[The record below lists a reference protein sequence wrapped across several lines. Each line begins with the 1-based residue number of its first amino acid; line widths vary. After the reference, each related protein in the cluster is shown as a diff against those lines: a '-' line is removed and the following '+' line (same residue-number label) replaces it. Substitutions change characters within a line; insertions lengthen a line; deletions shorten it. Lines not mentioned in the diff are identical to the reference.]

1 MPFLITGIVCVM
13 LWGTAQEAAAPQP
26 QADTGKPTTQEG
38 PMRVEIAGMVE
49 TRFRFIEP
57 PPGPAPQARL
67 QIQFKLRGA
76 RLKEIVRLGHLIF
89 TEVVDETG
97 KAMVD
102 PNTYDK
108 EKLTGSRVIENVE
121 QIIAQQGGIAIVE
134 AFDLSARAARKIS
147 TMKGY
152 WRIYYASAPEEI
164 VIEDPLRY
172 AGQIIEHPRLAALG
186 VKIRIYG
193 PGQEGLPADGKQIGV
208 QILEGEEKV
217 QGTDFYDD
225 WYRLIA
231 SRPRP
236 MTDSSGASFQAY
248 RAGAMTFSS
257 EYQMVVRVFAD
268 VRSEDLPVEFRD
280 VELP

>member
-1 MPFLITGIVCVM
+1 
-13 LWGTAQEAAAPQP
+13 
-26 QADTGKPTTQEG
+26 
-38 PMRVEIAGMVE
+38 MRVEIAGMVE
-49 TRFRFIEP
+49 TRFRFVEP
-57 PPGPAPQARL
+57 PPGPPPPARL

-76 RLKEIVRLGHLIF
+76 RLKEIVRLGNLIF

-121 QIIAQQGGIAIVE
+121 QIISQQGGIATVE
-134 AFDLSARAARKIS
+134 AFELSSRSARRIS
-147 TMKGY
+147 TMKGH
-152 WRIYYASAPEEI
+152 WRVYYASAPDEI
-164 VIEDPLRY
+164 VLEDPLRY
-172 AGQIIEHPRLAALG
+172 AGQVVDHPRLAALG
-186 VKIRIYG
+186 VKIRVYG
-193 PGQEGLPADGKQIGV
+193 PGQEGLPADGKQVGV

-225 WYRLIA
+225 WYRLIS

-236 MTDSSGASFQAY
+236 MTDSNGATFLAY
-248 RAGAMTFSS
+248 RAGATPFSS
-257 EYQMVVRVFAD
+257 EHQMVVRVFSD
-268 VRSEDLPVEFRD
+268 VSSQEIPVEFHD

>member
-1 MPFLITGIVCVM
+1 MPVLITGIVSLM
-13 LWGTAQEAAAPQP
+13 LWGTAQETTALRPPA
-26 QADTGKPTTQEG
+26 GSGSPTTQEG

-57 PPGPAPQARL
+57 PPGPPPPARF

-76 RLKEIVRLGHLIF
+76 RLKEIARLGNLIF

-102 PNTYDK
+102 PNTYDE
-108 EKLTGSRVIENVE
+108 EKLTGSRVIENIE
-121 QIIAQQGGIAIVE
+121 QVIAQQGGIAVVE
-134 AFDLSARAARKIS
+134 AFDLSSRAARRIS

-152 WRIYYASAPEEI
+152 WRLYYASAPEEI
-164 VIEDPLRY
+164 VLEDPLQY
-172 AGQIIEHPRLAALG
+172 AGRIIEHPRLAALG
-186 VKIRIYG
+186 VKIRLYG
-193 PGQEGLPADGKQIGV
+193 PGQEGLPDDGKQIGV

-217 QGTDFYDD
+217 QGADFYDD
-225 WYRLIA
+225 WYRLIV

-236 MTDSSGASFQAY
+236 MTDSSGATFQVY
-248 RAGAMTFSS
+248 RAGAMPFSS
-257 EYQMVVRVFAD
+257 EHQMVVRVFPK
-268 VRSEDLPVEFRD
+268 VQSEDLPVEFRD